1 MAGAREL
8 TNFVLGVIIVFYSI
22 TVIFNLVKSGLSY
35 MGGGPAGYA
44 ESLEKVV
51 IMSILLAAAVIVS
64 RMGSGSDLGIEFSGG
79 TDGNSAIHAW
89 QDMAKIVISVVVGT
103 AYFFIA
109 VRALWALFLGQAG
122 QATGRPWMMSDA
134 LLKVGGVLVSGVLT
148 VFAVN
153 ITQKL
158 VDSIVSGMGF

>member
-79 TDGNSAIHAW
+79 TDGKNKKHSP
-89 QDMAKIVISVVVGT
+89 SRT
-103 AYFFIA
+103 AP
-109 VRALWALFLGQAG
+109 RS
-122 QATGRPWMMSDA
+122 P
-134 LLKVGGVLVSGVLT
+134 
-148 VFAVN
+148 
-153 ITQKL
+153 
-158 VDSIVSGMGF
+158 